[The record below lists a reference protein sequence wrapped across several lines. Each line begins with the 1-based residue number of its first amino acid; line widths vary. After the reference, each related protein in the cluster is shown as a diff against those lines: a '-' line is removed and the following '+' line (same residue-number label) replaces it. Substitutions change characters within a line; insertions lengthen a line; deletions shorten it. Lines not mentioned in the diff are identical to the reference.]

1 MENWSEQIDNITQ
14 DFIETFSELS
24 PHQLNWKPA
33 SDTWSIA
40 QNIDHLIVINSTY
53 FPVIDSIRA
62 GNYKPPF
69 LSKFGFIVSFFGNF
83 VLRSVQPD
91 RKRRMKTFPIWE
103 PDKSEIPQGILD
115 RFAAHQ
121 LQLKTVLENSRDLVD
136 QGVIISSPAN
146 RNIVYKLEKAF
157 EIIVAHE
164 QRHFEQSREVY
175 QLLQKDSTIS
185 RI

>member
-1 MENWSEQIDNITQ
+1 M
-14 DFIETFSELS
+14 
-24 PHQLNWKPA
+24 
-33 SDTWSIA
+33 
-40 QNIDHLIVINSTY
+40 
-53 FPVIDSIRA
+53 R
-62 GNYKPPF
+62 
-69 LSKFGFIVSFFGNF
+69 
-83 VLRSVQPD
+83 
-91 RKRRMKTFPIWE
+91 TFPIWE